1 MYSICTAIPDT
12 VPEIVIAPI
21 ETGLVQSLVTDKN
34 QQNCCLH
41 AVYVL
46 LHIFIQL
53 NQSECE
59 LHNVKMFLK

>member
-41 AVYVL
+41 AVRLIAHLY
-46 LHIFIQL
+46 
-53 NQSECE
+53 S
-59 LHNVKMFLK
+59 VKSK

>member
-1 MYSICTAIPDT
+1 MYSICTVIPDT

-41 AVYVL
+41 AVRLIAHLY
-46 LHIFIQL
+46 
-53 NQSECE
+53 S
-59 LHNVKMFLK
+59 VKSK